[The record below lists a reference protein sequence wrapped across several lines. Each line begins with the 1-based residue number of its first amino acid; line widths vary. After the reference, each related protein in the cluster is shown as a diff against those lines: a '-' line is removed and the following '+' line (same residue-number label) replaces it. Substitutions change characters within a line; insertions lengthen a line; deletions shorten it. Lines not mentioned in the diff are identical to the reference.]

1 MKNETIELS
10 ESDVKT
16 LLQDDYGDF
25 REIVA
30 GNVFC
35 AHCSGEHLSVGIKD
49 YKITLNA
56 DNDVHL
62 KGKCSLCGGDVGRYI
77 EYGEV
82 PVLYKRAE
90 EFRKARRSKDN
101 MKVVKKGLSVVR
113 RKPFAAIEVGLL

>member
-1 MKNETIELS
+1 MKNTTIELS

-16 LLQDDYGDF
+16 ILQEDYRDF

-35 AHCSGEHLSVGIKD
+35 AHCNGEHLTVGITD

-82 PVLYKRAE
+82 PALNKRAE
-90 EFRKARRSKDN
+90 EFRKAYKSKGN
-101 MKVVKKGLSVVR
+101 LKIVKKG
-113 RKPFAAIEVGLL
+113 

>member
-16 LLQDDYGDF
+16 ILQDDYRDF

-35 AHCSGEHLSVGIKD
+35 AHCNGEHLSVGITD

-56 DNDVHL
+56 DNDIHL
-62 KGKCSLCGGDVGRYI
+62 KGKCTRCGGDVGRYI

-82 PVLYKRAE
+82 PAIYQRAE
-90 EFRKARRSKDN
+90 EFRKSIRSRDN
-101 MKVVKKGLSVVR
+101 MKVVK
-113 RKPFAAIEVGLL
+113 

>member
-16 LLQDDYGDF
+16 ILQDVYRDF
-25 REIVA
+25 REIVV

-35 AHCSGEHLSVGIKD
+35 AKCSGENLSVGIKD

-56 DNDVHL
+56 DNDIHL

-82 PVLYKRAE
+82 PAIYQRAE
-90 EFRKARRSKDN
+90 ELRKIFRSRDN
-101 MKVVKKGLSVVR
+101 MKVVK
-113 RKPFAAIEVGLL
+113 

>member
-1 MKNETIELS
+1 MKNATIELS

-16 LLQDDYGDF
+16 ILQDVYRDF
-25 REIVA
+25 REIVG

-35 AHCSGEHLSVGIKD
+35 AHCSGEHLSVGITD

-56 DNDVHL
+56 DNGLLL
-62 KGKCSLCGGDVGRYI
+62 KGKCTRCGGDVGRYI

-90 EFRKARRSKDN
+90 EFRKTRRSRDS
-101 MKVVKKGLSVVR
+101 MKVVKKG
-113 RKPFAAIEVGLL
+113 